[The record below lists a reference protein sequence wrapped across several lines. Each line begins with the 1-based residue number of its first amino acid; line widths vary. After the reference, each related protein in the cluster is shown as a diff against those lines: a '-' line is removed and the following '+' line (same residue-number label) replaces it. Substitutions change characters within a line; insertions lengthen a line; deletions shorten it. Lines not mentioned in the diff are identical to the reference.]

1 MLRETRSP
9 RHTGS
14 GFTLVELLVVIGI
27 IAILISLL
35 LPAVQNARESAKT
48 VQCAAN
54 LRQMGMA
61 VVNYVSDN
69 KGKWLPPYRIPPEFG
84 TAKQPYFFQYL
95 PGLYLKESYGIMICP
110 SDNFFQPG
118 TGTFRT
124 QTYPRL
130 FSNIPDVRYSYAM
143 NQNVPRKLLP
153 IYSTPPGSTNA
164 LHYNPGSLT
173 EVEDTARFAIYLET
187 NQFALIG
194 HASLPIY
201 YRFDHGKRK
210 LMNLCFADGHVA
222 AMERAEFMPPPAP
235 NNGAAFWP
243 TDMRPTW
250 FGRAAANAAYTMP

>member
-1 MLRETRSP
+1 MNRAARP
-9 RHTGS
+9 GRRRG

-27 IAILISLL
+27 IAILVALL
-35 LPAVQNARESAKT
+35 LPALQNARESAKT

-69 KGKWLPPYRIPPEFG
+69 KGKWLPPYRIPPTFG
-84 TAKQPYFFQYL
+84 TAAQPYFFQYL
-95 PGLYLKESYGIMICP
+95 PGFYLKESYGIMVCP

-130 FSNIPDVRYSYAM
+130 LSNIPDVRYSYAM
-143 NQNVPRKLLP
+143 NQNVPRKNLP
-153 IYSTPPGSTNA
+153 IYSVPPGSTNA

-173 EVEDTARFAIYLET
+173 HIEDASRFALYVET
-187 NQFALIG
+187 NQFALIS

-222 AMERAEFMPPPAP
+222 AMERSEFMPPPAP
-235 NNGAAFWP
+235 NNTAAFWP
-243 TDMRPTW
+243 YELRSTW
-250 FGRAAANAAYTMP
+250 FGRAAVNAPYLLP